1 MRRFSTAIRNSVVG
15 FALFVA
21 AWAVAALFFP
31 AYVLPSPVAV
41 GGNLDA
47 IVDGAFLS
55 HLAVTLYRVS
65 AGFAVAFLLGTG
77 AGLVAFVAQKT
88 QHLNTLMMALQ
99 VVPGTILGIVFLLV
113 FGVGDYTPIAL
124 VAFLTL
130 PIVAVNTVNALGGR
144 SEQLEGYLLAHGGS
158 RAHLV
163 RYLYL
168 PTLVPTAQS
177 NLTIGFGM
185 ALKIAILGEFIGAQ
199 SGVGY
204 LLNVARVTF
213 NMEEVFFYLLTV
225 LLVTVCFQV
234 AQSAFFTVFLEKYFY
249 GE

>member
-1 MRRFSTAIRNSVVG
+1 MRPFSTAIRNSLAG
-15 FALFVA
+15 FGLFMA
-21 AWAVAALFFP
+21 AWAAAALFFP

-41 GGNLDA
+41 MGNLGTY
-47 IVDGAFLS
+47 VDDGFLGHLGA
-55 HLAVTLYRVS
+55 TLFRVS
-65 AGFAVAFLLGTG
+65 AGFAVAFFVGTG
-77 AGLVAFVAQKT
+77 AGLAAFVAKKT
-88 QHLNTLMMALQ
+88 QPLNTLMMALQ

-130 PIVAVNTVNALGGR
+130 PIVTVNTVNALGAR
-144 SEQLEGYLLAHGGS
+144 SEQLEGYLLASGGS

-213 NMEEVFFYLLTV
+213 HMDAVFFYLLTV

-234 AQSAFFTVFLEKYFY
+234 AQSAFFAAFLEKYFY

>member
-1 MRRFSTAIRNSVVG
+1 MRSFSTAIRNSVVG

-21 AWAVAALFFP
+21 AWAAAAPFFP

-41 GGNLDA
+41 AGNLGSY
-47 IVDGAFLS
+47 VDGAFLG

-65 AGFAVAFLLGTG
+65 AGFAVAFVLGTA
-77 AGLVAFVAQKT
+77 AGLAAFVMRKT

-130 PIVAVNTVNALGGR
+130 PIIAVNTVNALGGR
-144 SEQLEGYLLAHGGS
+144 SEQLEGYLLASGGS

-168 PTLVPTAQS
+168 PTLVPAAQS

-199 SGVGY
+199 SGIGY
-204 LLNVARVTF
+204 LLNVARVYF
-213 NMEEVFFYLLTV
+213 KMEEVFFYLLTV
-225 LLVTVCFQV
+225 LLVTVCFQA
-234 AQSAFFTVFLEKYFY
+234 AQSGFFAVFLEKYFF